1 MYFFSEL
8 YHEIIKQDIFDMDV
22 WLTKRTSRSKN
33 IFHSMNYHGG
43 DLLFLNFFNQY
54 EELFQL
60 DLKVNN

>member
-1 MYFFSEL
+1 
-8 YHEIIKQDIFDMDV
+8 MDV
-22 WLTKRTSRSKN
+22 WFTKRASRSKN